1 MKTFHKGIMTNEI
14 IENMNIRDA
23 GIYVDATLGGGDH
36 TKALLESNKTI
47 KVYAFDRDQNAID
60 FAKEDLQKYLD
71 RLTILKS
78 NFRDL
83 RTCLAL
89 NKVSKIDG
97 IIFDLGVSSH
107 QIDNSAR
114 GFSFEQDGK
123 LDMRMDREEKNTAAD
138 IINKY
143 SYEELRDIFYSY
155 GQERESNKIAGAV
168 IRARQIKPIVTT
180 AELSK
185 LIDES
190 TNSPKKI
197 KAKARIFQAL
207 RIYVNR
213 EFESIQQA
221 ILDSVKILNQHGR
234 IAVISYHSLEDRLI
248 KHFFIEETKDCVC
261 PPGFPKCIC
270 DKKSRLE
277 IITKKPITPSEQ
289 EIEANPR
296 ARSAKLRIA
305 ERKEV
310 L

>member
-1 MKTFHKGIMTNEI
+1 MKTFHKGIMTKEV
-14 IENMNIRDA
+14 IENMNIRDDC
-23 GIYVDATLGGGDH
+23 IYVDATLGGGGH
-36 TKALLESNKTI
+36 TKALLERNNTI

-60 FAKEDLQKYLD
+60 FAKENLHKYLD
-71 RLTILKS
+71 RLTIIKS

-83 RTCLAL
+83 RTCLSL
-89 NKVSKIDG
+89 KKVSKIDG
-97 IIFDLGVSSH
+97 IVFDLGVSSH

-123 LDMRMDREEKNTAAD
+123 LDMRMDRNEKSTAAD
-138 IINKY
+138 IINQY

-155 GQERESNKIAGAV
+155 GQERESGKIAKAV
-168 IRARQIKPIVTT
+168 VRARQIKPIRTT
-180 AELSK
+180 VEFSK

-190 TNSPKKI
+190 INSPQKI

-221 ILDSVKILNQHGR
+221 ILDSVKILNQYGR

-248 KHFFIEETKDCVC
+248 KHFFIEETKDCAC
-261 PPGFPKCIC
+261 PAEFPKCIC

-277 IITKKPITPSEQ
+277 IITKKPITPSEL
-289 EIEANPR
+289 EIKANSR

>member
-1 MKTFHKGIMTNEI
+1 MKTFHKGIMTREI

-47 KVYAFDRDQNAID
+47 KVYAFDRDQNAIE

-71 RLTILKS
+71 RVTILKS